1 MSSLPPRSQERRS
14 WPRTQQNL
22 RVFVHDP
29 EDALDEPYPAWIVDQ
44 SPGGVCLS
52 FERSVA
58 DMGNVLLLH
67 AASYAAAPGV
77 EVRVKYLRKRGSR
90 VELGCEFTQS
100 GGGEILVPKR
110 RVG

>member
-14 WPRTQQNL
+14 WPRTQQQL

-29 EDALDEPYPAWIVDQ
+29 EDALDEPYAAWIVDQ
-44 SPGGVCLS
+44 SAGGVCLS

-58 DMGNVLLLH
+58 DMGNVLLVQPASH
-67 AASYAAAPGV
+67 ATPGV

-100 GGGEILVPKR
+100 GNGELLIPKR